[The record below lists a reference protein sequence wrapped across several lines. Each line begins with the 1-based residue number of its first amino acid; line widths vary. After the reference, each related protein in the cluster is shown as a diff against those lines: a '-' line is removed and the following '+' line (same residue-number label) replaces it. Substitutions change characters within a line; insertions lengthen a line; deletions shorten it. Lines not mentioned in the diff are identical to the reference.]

1 MDKNFKSIEVKVG
14 IFIALILA
22 LSIFILIY
30 IGYKKE
36 IFSKKISYYVISK
49 TGENIE
55 RGIPVRLSGFK
66 IGQVENVFLNNIDY
80 VKVEIRILEKYQKWF
95 RQDSRIILDQEGII
109 GNSYLKLIPGTEKT
123 AQLPPGAEI
132 FLDKV
137 AGLNEILVEAQP
149 VINDLKAIVSNVRII
164 TDQFLDKN
172 GSMQRI
178 LSNLEQIT
186 EKLNKNRGLIYYVTE
201 DQRPVQKLDK
211 ILSATD
217 NLMSSIDRLLQNA
230 TMRVSDLEPIE
241 DEILGITK
249 DARSFVQELQGIRED
264 IFPILENVK
273 DITIEIKRATT
284 DLYRLRQET
293 DYVLRVG
300 SDLLDELG
308 QSWLFRKK
316 EFDYSQIEL
325 PSP

>member
-1 MDKNFKSIEVKVG
+1 MDNSFKSIEVKVG

-22 LSIFILIY
+22 LSILILIY

-36 IFSKKISYYVISK
+36 IFSRKISYYVISK

-80 VKVEIRILEKYQKWF
+80 VKIEIRILEKYQKWF

-109 GNSYLKLIPGTEKT
+109 GNSYLKLVPGTEK
-123 AQLPPGAEI
+123 AEPLKPGSEI
-132 FLDKV
+132 ILDKV
-137 AGLNEILVEAQP
+137 AGLNEILIQAQP
-149 VINDLKAIVSNVRII
+149 VIEDLKAIVSNVRVI

-172 GSMQRI
+172 GTMQKI
-178 LSNLEQIT
+178 LFNLEQVT
-186 EKLNKNRGLIYYVTE
+186 EKLQKNRGLLYYLTE
-201 DQRPVQKLDK
+201 DQRPVQKVDR
-211 ILSATD
+211 ILSSTD
-217 NLMSSIDRLLQNA
+217 RLMSSMEQLLQNA
-230 TMRVSDLEPIE
+230 TMRVKDLGPIE
-241 DEILGITK
+241 DEFLGITK
-249 DARSFVQELQGIRED
+249 DARSFVQELQGIRGD
-264 IFPILENVK
+264 ISPIIENVK
-273 DITIEIKRATT
+273 DITVEVKKATT
-284 DLYRLRQET
+284 ELYRLRQESE
-293 DYVLRVG
+293 YALRVG
-300 SDLLDELG
+300 SELLEELR

>member
-217 NLMSSIDRLLQNA
+217 NLMNSIDRLLQNA
-230 TMRVSDLEPIE
+230 TMRVSDLEPIQ

-249 DARSFVQELQGIRED
+249 DARSFVQELQGIRSE
-264 IFPILENVK
+264 ISPIIENVK
-273 DITIEIKRATT
+273 DITVEVKKATT
-284 DLYRLRQET
+284 ELYRLRQESE
-293 DYVLRVG
+293 YVLRVG
-300 SDLLDELG
+300 SELLEELR

>member
-217 NLMSSIDRLLQNA
+217 NLMNSIDRLLQNA

-293 DYVLRVG
+293 DYVLRAG

>member
-1 MDKNFKSIEVKVG
+1 
-14 IFIALILA
+14 
-22 LSIFILIY
+22 
-30 IGYKKE
+30 
-36 IFSKKISYYVISK
+36 
-49 TGENIE
+49 
-55 RGIPVRLSGFK
+55 
-66 IGQVENVFLNNIDY
+66 
-80 VKVEIRILEKYQKWF
+80 LEKYQKWF

-149 VINDLKAIVSNVRII
+149 VINDLKVIVSNVRII
-164 TDQFLDKN
+164 TDQFLDEN

-186 EKLNKNRGLIYYVTE
+186 EKLNKNRGIIYYVTE

-217 NLMSSIDRLLQNA
+217 NLMNSIDNLLQNA
-230 TMRVSDLEPIE
+230 TMRVSDLEPIQ

-249 DARSFVQELQGIRED
+249 DARSFVQELQGIRSE
-264 IFPILENVK
+264 ISPIIENVK
-273 DITIEIKRATT
+273 DITVEVKKATT
-284 DLYRLRQET
+284 ELYRLRQESE
-293 DYVLRVG
+293 YVLRVG
-300 SDLLDELG
+300 SELLEELR

>member
-293 DYVLRVG
+293 DYVLRAG

>member
-1 MDKNFKSIEVKVG
+1 
-14 IFIALILA
+14 
-22 LSIFILIY
+22 
-30 IGYKKE
+30 
-36 IFSKKISYYVISK
+36 
-49 TGENIE
+49 
-55 RGIPVRLSGFK
+55 
-66 IGQVENVFLNNIDY
+66 
-80 VKVEIRILEKYQKWF
+80 
-95 RQDSRIILDQEGII
+95 
-109 GNSYLKLIPGTEKT
+109 
-123 AQLPPGAEI
+123 
-132 FLDKV
+132 
-137 AGLNEILVEAQP
+137 
-149 VINDLKAIVSNVRII
+149 
-164 TDQFLDKN
+164 
-172 GSMQRI
+172 
-178 LSNLEQIT
+178 
-186 EKLNKNRGLIYYVTE
+186 
-201 DQRPVQKLDK
+201 
-211 ILSATD
+211 
-217 NLMSSIDRLLQNA
+217 
-230 TMRVSDLEPIE
+230 MRVSDLEPIE

>member
-1 MDKNFKSIEVKVG
+1 
-14 IFIALILA
+14 
-22 LSIFILIY
+22 
-30 IGYKKE
+30 
-36 IFSKKISYYVISK
+36 
-49 TGENIE
+49 
-55 RGIPVRLSGFK
+55 
-66 IGQVENVFLNNIDY
+66 
-80 VKVEIRILEKYQKWF
+80 
-95 RQDSRIILDQEGII
+95 
-109 GNSYLKLIPGTEKT
+109 
-123 AQLPPGAEI
+123 
-132 FLDKV
+132 
-137 AGLNEILVEAQP
+137 
-149 VINDLKAIVSNVRII
+149 
-164 TDQFLDKN
+164 
-172 GSMQRI
+172 
-178 LSNLEQIT
+178 
-186 EKLNKNRGLIYYVTE
+186 
-201 DQRPVQKLDK
+201 
-211 ILSATD
+211 
-217 NLMSSIDRLLQNA
+217 MSSIDRLLQNA

>member
-14 IFIALILA
+14 IFIALILV

>member
-149 VINDLKAIVSNVRII
+149 VINDLKVIVSNVRII

-217 NLMSSIDRLLQNA
+217 NLMNSIDRLLQNA
-230 TMRVSDLEPIE
+230 TMRVSDLEPIQ

-249 DARSFVQELQGIRED
+249 DARSFVQELQGIRAD
-264 IFPILENVK
+264 ISPILENVK

>member
-149 VINDLKAIVSNVRII
+149 VINDLKVIVSNVRII

-284 DLYRLRQET
+284 ELYRLRQET

-300 SDLLDELG
+300 SELLDELS

>member
-55 RGIPVRLSGFK
+55 RGMPVRLSGFK

-109 GNSYLKLIPGTEKT
+109 ENSYLKLIPGTEKT

>member
-109 GNSYLKLIPGTEKT
+109 ENSYLKLIPGTEKT

>member
-217 NLMSSIDRLLQNA
+217 NLMNSIDRLLQNA

>member
-14 IFIALILA
+14 IFIALILV

-123 AQLPPGAEI
+123 EPLKPGSEI
-132 FLDKV
+132 ILDKV
-137 AGLNEILVEAQP
+137 AGLNEILIQAQP
-149 VINDLKAIVSNVRII
+149 VIEDLKAIVSNVRVI

-172 GSMQRI
+172 GTMQRI

-217 NLMSSIDRLLQNA
+217 NLMNSIDRLLQNA
-230 TMRVSDLEPIE
+230 TMRVSDLEPIQ

-249 DARSFVQELQGIRED
+249 DARSFVQELQGIRDDISPIIENVED
-264 IFPILENVK
+264 ITVEVK
-273 DITIEIKRATT
+273 KATT
-284 DLYRLRQET
+284 ELYRLRQESE
-293 DYVLRVG
+293 YVLRVG
-300 SDLLDELG
+300 SELLEELR

>member
-149 VINDLKAIVSNVRII
+149 VINDLKVIVSNVRII

>member
-217 NLMSSIDRLLQNA
+217 NLMISIDRLLQNA
-230 TMRVSDLEPIE
+230 TMRVSDLEPIQ

-249 DARSFVQELQGIRED
+249 DARSFVQELQGIRAD
-264 IFPILENVK
+264 ISPILENVK

-293 DYVLRVG
+293 DYVLRAG

>member
-149 VINDLKAIVSNVRII
+149 VINDLNAIVSNVRII

>member
-172 GSMQRI
+172 GSMQ
-178 LSNLEQIT
+178 
-186 EKLNKNRGLIYYVTE
+186 
-201 DQRPVQKLDK
+201 
-211 ILSATD
+211 
-217 NLMSSIDRLLQNA
+217 
-230 TMRVSDLEPIE
+230 
-241 DEILGITK
+241 
-249 DARSFVQELQGIRED
+249 
-264 IFPILENVK
+264 
-273 DITIEIKRATT
+273 
-284 DLYRLRQET
+284 
-293 DYVLRVG
+293 
-300 SDLLDELG
+300 
-308 QSWLFRKK
+308 
-316 EFDYSQIEL
+316 
-325 PSP
+325 

>member
-1 MDKNFKSIEVKVG
+1 MDKNFKSMEVKVG
-14 IFIALILA
+14 LFITLILG
-22 LSIFILIY
+22 LSIIILIY

-66 IGQVENVFLNNIDY
+66 IGQVENVFLDNVDY
-80 VKVEIRILEKYQKWF
+80 VKVEIRVLEKYQKWF
-95 RQDSRIILDQEGII
+95 RKDSRIILDQEGII
-109 GNSYLKLIPGTEKT
+109 GNSYLKLLPGTEKT

-149 VINDLKAIVSNVRII
+149 VIDDLKAIVSNVREI
-164 TDQFLDKN
+164 TDQLLDKN

-217 NLMSSIDRLLQNA
+217 NLMNSIDRLLQNA
-230 TMRVSDLEPIE
+230 TMRVSDLEPIQ

-249 DARSFVQELQGIRED
+249 DARLFVQELQGIRGD
-264 IFPILENVK
+264 ISPILENVK
-273 DITIEIKRATT
+273 DITIEIKKATNE
-284 DLYRLRQET
+284 LYRLRQET
-293 DYVLRVG
+293 DYVLRAG
-300 SDLLDELG
+300 SELLDELS